1 MHGLIAM
8 LFVTATQSTAP
19 ATIAVANA
27 SGFEKALT
35 TIFKSACYDGQV
47 RLSHQESVPLAPNT
61 MPRVL
66 RDWFN
71 GTTLVAY
78 RLKASPNSYLINF
91 TGDGRGDRY
100 KSGCAIA
107 TKDALASTMWTSV
120 TDLIL
125 PRGSKTQANIA
136 NVRKLEWSMP
146 QEGYT
151 TTVHAVSGGY
161 TIVQLSMLNDA
172 QIKSRLKEDARLQK
186 IAARKRS
193 SR

>member
-1 MHGLIAM
+1 MHGFIAL
-8 LFVTATQSTAP
+8 LFVTAIQATVPAATA
-19 ATIAVANA
+19 AGNA
-27 SGFEKALT
+27 SGFDKALT

-66 RDWFN
+66 RDWFS

-78 RLKASPNSYLINF
+78 RLNASPNSYLIHF
-91 TGDGRGDRY
+91 TGNGRGDRY

-107 TKDALASTMWTSV
+107 TKDALASQMWTNV
-120 TDLIL
+120 TDLVL
-125 PRGSKTQANIA
+125 PGGSKTQANIA
-136 NVRKLEWSMP
+136 NVRKLEWSVP

-172 QIKSRLKEDARLQK
+172 QIKSRLKEEARLQK
-186 IAARKRS
+186 IAARKRPL
-193 SR
+193 R